1 MWQRILENIFGQKKT
16 PESDKRAAYT
26 TWQRQQNA
34 ENSLALS
41 RVISGNDPEVTR
53 IVELSIQDPAGYYRS
68 TGKDARLFESEA
80 DVDPFYVAYDSLQR
94 KGHIGYIDWRSDAD
108 ELMAALNP
116 LLEKR
121 QLHEFNWSF
130 IDELCNAENWE
141 ALKNENLL
149 EIVGGKI
156 ADEGFV
162 FVSINTGGDNYV
174 FAILAPDEFAK
185 IDGLKGRDYSIGRF
199 G

>member
-1 MWQRILENIFGQKKT
+1 MWQRILENLFGQKKS
-16 PESDKRAAYT
+16 PESDTRAEYK

-34 ENSLALS
+34 ENTLTFA
-41 RVISGNDPEVTR
+41 RVISGNDPEVIR
-53 IVELSIQDPAGYYRS
+53 IVESSIQDPAGYYRS

-80 DVDPFYVAYDSLQR
+80 DVDPFYVAYDALQR

-121 QLHEFNWSF
+121 QLHVFNWSF
-130 IDELCNAENWE
+130 IDELSDAENWE

-149 EIVGGKI
+149 EIVGAKV
-156 ADEGFV
+156 AQKGFV
-162 FVSINTGGDNYV
+162 FVSINTGGDTYV
-174 FAILAPDEFAK
+174 FAVVTPDEFVK
-185 IDGLKGRDYSIGRF
+185 IDGLKGRDFSIGRF